1 MQEAPEGPAPSPR
14 ITILGLGS
22 VLQGD
27 DAFGPWV
34 LAALAARWEL
44 PEGVELLDAG
54 TPGPELGHYLL
65 GLDALIVVDTVRGG
79 RGGRE
84 PGTLLL
90 YRRDEIL
97 KHPPQPRMSPH
108 DPSLKDALATA
119 ALAGDPLSEV
129 LLVGAVPERTDLGAG
144 LSQAVRGALAPAERA
159 VIDELRRLGVEVVE
173 RSEPLPLDVWW
184 EDGQRDGSG
193 ACDV

>member
-1 MQEAPEGPAPSPR
+1 V
-14 ITILGLGS
+14 TVLGLGS

-27 DAFGPWV
+27 DGFGAWV
-34 LAALAARWEL
+34 LAGLAARWEL
-44 PEGVELLDAG
+44 PAGVELLDAG

-79 RGGRE
+79 SGGRE

-97 KHPPQPRMSPH
+97 RHPPQPRMSPH

-119 ALAGDPLSEV
+119 ELAGDPLSEV
-129 LLVGAVPERTDLGAG
+129 LLVGAVPARTDLGAG
-144 LSQAVRGALAPAERA
+144 LSDEVRGALEPAEQA
-159 VIDELRRLGVEVVE
+159 VVDELRRLGVAVE
-173 RSEPLPLDVWW
+173 PRPEPLPLDVWW
-184 EDGQRDGSG
+184 EGQG
-193 ACDV
+193 AAGG

>member
-1 MQEAPEGPAPSPR
+1 MTSRRTPGPR
-14 ITILGLGS
+14 ITVLGLGS

-34 LAALAARWEL
+34 LARLAAHWEL

-65 GLDALIVVDTVRGG
+65 GLDALVVVDTVRAGPAGG
-79 RGGRE
+79 GKP
-84 PGTLLL
+84 PGTLLR

-119 ALAGDPLSEV
+119 EMAGQPLSEV
-129 LLVGAVPERTDLGAG
+129 LLVGAVPESTELGTG
-144 LSQAVRGALAPAERA
+144 LSDAVRGALDGAEEA
-159 VIDELRRLGVEVVE
+159 VVEELHRLGAAVA
-173 RSEPLPLDVWW
+173 RRDEPLPLDVWW
-184 EDGQRDGSG
+184 ETGGRGRSEG
-193 ACDV
+193 